1 MALKTAAVAPPAAL
15 RRPVIIV
22 AAPRSG
28 STFLFETL
36 SLAVGLVTIG
46 GESHAIFEDIPRLR
60 PGVAGLDSNRLTQAH
75 LTPRMAARLY
85 QAFSQN
91 LRGHSGQPPDPA
103 ARFLEKTPKN
113 ALRIPFLTALFPD
126 AQFIY
131 LYRAPMPNIS
141 SIMEAWRSERFVTYR
156 NLPDWTGNWSLA
168 LVPGWQQ
175 MCGRPLVETAAFQW
189 QGINA
194 QILDDLAQLDADR
207 WIAVDYDR
215 LTQDTPK
222 QIRRLCGFIGM
233 EFDSFLARRLQM
245 GALPNSRFTVTA
257 PEPEKWRR
265 NEQELQTIRLPV
277 EKTWQD
283 LLMYTKDKTS

>member
-1 MALKTAAVAPPAAL
+1 MHAETIAPPAAL

-36 SLAVGLVTIG
+36 SLAAGLVTIG

-60 PGVAGLDSNRLTQAH
+60 PGVNGLDSNRLTQAH

-85 QAFSQN
+85 QAFCQN
-91 LRGHSGQPPDPA
+91 LRGGRGQSPDPD

-126 AQFIY
+126 AQFIF
-131 LYRAPMPNIS
+131 LLRTPMPNIS

-156 NLPDWTGNWSLA
+156 NLPGWSGNWSLA

-175 MCGRPLVETAAFQW
+175 MCDRPLVETAAFQW
-189 QGINA
+189 QGINT
-194 QILDDLAQLDADR
+194 QIMDDLAQLDAGC
-207 WIAVDYDR
+207 WTAVDYDQLR
-215 LTQDTPK
+215 QDTSK
-222 QIRRLCGFIGM
+222 EIRRLCGFIGI
-233 EFDSFLARRLQM
+233 EFDSFFARRVQQ
-245 GALPNSRFTVTA
+245 GGLPNSRYTVTA
-257 PEPEKWRR
+257 PQEGKWRR
-265 NEQELQTIRLPV
+265 NEKELQAIALPA
-277 EKTWQD
+277 EKTWQE
-283 LLMYTKDKTS
+283 LRMYAKDKLS